1 MSTAVSLLN
10 DVAVSLFGS
19 ILAASFCGALDSRRN
34 RGVFWCCMVVIPL
47 VSGWIY
53 ATWDANFLRMIYPLI
68 VHLPLI
74 LLMSVLTKKPWWVAV
89 SVLTAYLCCQLR
101 RWLALFVVALAS
113 GGHVMQNVV
122 ELAVTLPL
130 LALLLRFAA
139 PSIRRLADHSIRLK
153 LVFGMIPAVYYI
165 FDYATVVYT
174 DILSSGSPVVVEFM
188 PFVCCGA
195 YLVFLLYY
203 VAEEEKRDRLH
214 QLKNSL
220 GIQVTQAVREIDA
233 LRQSQKQA
241 SAYRHD
247 LRHHLQYLASCMAEG
262 QTERAQSYISGICA
276 EIEAQKVQCYCEN
289 ETANL
294 ILSAF
299 VQRAEKDGIAL
310 NASVTLPPFLLVS
323 DSDLCVL
330 LSNALENALHAC
342 QNLPAAGTARI
353 ISVEG
358 YEQAGR
364 LFLQVTNPCDDPV
377 RFENGIPISSR
388 PGHGLGVQSICAIVK
403 RYGGVCSFS
412 VNNGIFLLRLS
423 L

>member
-1 MSTAVSLLN
+1 MSTAISLLN

-19 ILAASFCGALDSRRN
+19 ILAASFCGALDSRRS
-34 RGVFWCCMVVIPL
+34 RVAFWCCMAVIPL

-53 ATWDANFLRMIYPLI
+53 ATWDGEFLRMIYPLLI
-68 VHLPLI
+68 HLPLI
-74 LLMSVLTKKPWWVAV
+74 LLMSALTQKPWWSTV

-101 RWLALFVVALAS
+101 RWLALLVVALTS
-113 GGHVMQNVV
+113 GDHVMQDVV
-122 ELAVTLPL
+122 ELVVTLPL

-139 PSIRRLADHSIRLK
+139 PSIRRLADHSIKLK
-153 LVFGMIPAVYYI
+153 LIFGVIPTVYYV

-174 DILSSGSPVVVEFM
+174 DILTSGRPVVVEFM

-195 YLVFLLYY
+195 YLAFLLYY
-203 VAEEEKRDRLH
+203 VAEEEQRNRL
-214 QLKNSL
+214 QLLQNGL
-220 GIQVTQAVREIDA
+220 EMQVTQAVREIDE

-241 SAYRHD
+241 STYRHD
-247 LRHHLQYLASCMAEG
+247 LRHHLQYLAGCIEEG
-262 QTERAQSYISGICA
+262 QAERAQAYISGICA
-276 EIEAQKVQCYCEN
+276 EIEAQKAQWYCEN
-289 ETANL
+289 DTANL

-299 VQRAEKDGIAL
+299 AQRASRDGIFL
-310 NASVTLPPFLLVS
+310 NTTVTLPPFLLVS

-353 ISVEG
+353 ISVDG
-358 YEQAGR
+358 YEQDGR
-364 LFLQVTNPCDDPV
+364 LFLQVTNPCGELV
-377 RFENGIPISSR
+377 RFENGIPISSQ

-412 VNNGIFLLRLS
+412 VNNGIFFLRLS

>member
-1 MSTAVSLLN
+1 MSTAVSMLN
-10 DVAVSLFGS
+10 DVAASLFGS
-19 ILAASFCGALDSRRN
+19 ILTASFCGALDSRRS
-34 RGVFWCCMVVIPL
+34 RVAFWCCMAVIPL

-53 ATWDANFLRMIYPLI
+53 ATSDGEFLRMIYPLI
-68 VHLPLI
+68 IHLPLI
-74 LLMSVLTKKPWWVAV
+74 LLMSALTKRPWWSTV

-101 RWLALFVVALAS
+101 RWLALLVVALAS
-113 GGHVMQNVV
+113 GGHVMQDVV
-122 ELAVTLPL
+122 ELVVTLPL
-130 LALLLRFAA
+130 LALLLRFVA
-139 PSIRRLADHSIRLK
+139 PSIRRLADHSIKLK
-153 LVFGMIPAVYYI
+153 LVFGVIPTMYYV

-174 DILSSGSPVVVEFM
+174 DILTSGSPVVVEFM

-195 YLVFLLYY
+195 YLAFLLYY
-203 VAEEEKRDRLH
+203 VAESEQRDRLQ
-214 QLKNSL
+214 QLQNGL
-220 GIQVTQAVREIDA
+220 GMQVTQAVREIDA

-241 SAYRHD
+241 SVYRHD
-247 LRHHLQYLASCMAEG
+247 LRHHLQYLAGCIAEG

-276 EIEAQKVQCYCEN
+276 EIESQKVQWYCEN

-310 NASVTLPPFLLVS
+310 NPSVTLPPFLLIS

-342 QNLPAAGTARI
+342 QNLPPAETAPV
-353 ISVEG
+353 ISVKG
-358 YEQAGR
+358 YERDSR
-364 LFLQVTNPCDDPV
+364 LFLQVTNPCGDPV

-412 VNNGIFLLRLS
+412 VNNGIFFLRLY

>member
-10 DVAVSLFGS
+10 DIAVSLFGS

-34 RGVFWCCMVVIPL
+34 RVVFWCCMVVIPL
-47 VSGWIY
+47 ASGWIY
-53 ATWDANFLRMIYPLI
+53 ATWDGDFLRMIYPLI
-68 VHLPLI
+68 IHLPLI
-74 LLMSVLTKKPWWVAV
+74 LLMSALTKRPWWSAV

-101 RWLALFVVALAS
+101 RWLALLVVALAS
-113 GGHVMQNVV
+113 GDHVMQDVV
-122 ELAVTLPL
+122 ELVVTLPL
-130 LALLLRFAA
+130 LVLLLRFAA
-139 PSIRRLADHSIRLK
+139 PSIRKLADHSIKLK
-153 LVFGMIPAVYYI
+153 LIFGVIPTVYYV

-174 DILSSGSPVVVEFM
+174 DILTSGRPVVVEFM
-188 PFVCCGA
+188 PFVCCGV
-195 YLVFLLYY
+195 YLAFILYY
-203 VAEEEKRDRLH
+203 VAEGEQRNRLQ
-214 QLKNSL
+214 QLQNGL
-220 GIQVTQAVREIDA
+220 GMQVTQAVREIDA

-247 LRHHLQYLASCMAEG
+247 LRHHLQYLASCIKEG
-262 QTERAQSYISGICA
+262 QTDRAQAYISGICA
-276 EIEAQKVQCYCEN
+276 EIEAQKVEWYCEN

-299 VQRAEKDGIAL
+299 AQRAKKDGITLDTA
-310 NASVTLPPFLLVS
+310 VTLPSFLLVS

-342 QNLPAAGTARI
+342 QSLPSAGTARI

-358 YEQAGR
+358 YERDGR
-364 LFLQVTNPCDDPV
+364 LFLQVTNPCGEPV

-412 VNNGIFLLRLS
+412 VNNGTFLLRLS

>member
-34 RGVFWCCMVVIPL
+34 RVVFWCCMVVIPL

-68 VHLPLI
+68 IHLPLI
-74 LLMSVLTKKPWWVAV
+74 LLMSVLTKKPWWAVV

-153 LVFGMIPAVYYI
+153 LVFGMIPTVYYI

-203 VAEEEKRDRLH
+203 VAEEEKRDRLQ

-247 LRHHLQYLASCMAEG
+247 LRHHLQYLAGCMAEG

-299 VQRAEKDGIAL
+299 CAACGKGRHCLKRIGDAPALPSGLRQRSVCAAVQCAGKCPSR
-310 NASVTLPPFLLVS
+310 LP
-323 DSDLCVL
+323 
-330 LSNALENALHAC
+330 E
-342 QNLPAAGTARI
+342 PARRRNGPHHFGGGLR
-353 ISVEG
+353 
-358 YEQAGR
+358 AGR
-364 LFLQVTNPCDDPV
+364 QALFAGDQPLRRSGPV
-377 RFENGIPISSR
+377 
-388 PGHGLGVQSICAIVK
+388 
-403 RYGGVCSFS
+403 
-412 VNNGIFLLRLS
+412 
-423 L
+423 